1 MTTFAP
7 RIEMVDAWGGRFDLR
22 FQVAGSGP
30 ALVYLHPA
38 GGMFWDDF
46 LRGLS
51 DRFTV
56 YAPMFPGTDPVDT
69 TSIHQV
75 DDIFDVVLAYEGAL
89 RSLGLQGA
97 PAIGP
102 SFGGMLAAELA
113 ASFPELFSRVVLLGP
128 AGLWSESAPWN
139 LDFMCAP
146 PERMPGLLFKRPEA
160 PGPQRMFAPPS
171 PERALDVAVNTIWAL
186 GCVAKFLWP
195 VPERGLS
202 KRLHRVSAP
211 TLVIWGEDDAL
222 IPVHYAHEY
231 GRLIPHSRVAVLP
244 DCGHVPQVEQADAT
258 AALIKEFLGG

>member
-7 RIEMVDAWGGRFDLR
+7 RTETVDAWGGRFDLR

-38 GGMFWDDF
+38 GGMFWDD
-46 LRGLS
+46 LLQGLS

-56 YAPMFPGTDPVDT
+56 YAPMFPGTDPLDT
-69 TSIHQV
+69 MSIHQV

-102 SFGGMLAAELA
+102 SFGGMLAAELGQLPR
-113 ASFPELFSRVVLLGP
+113 SVQPVILLDP
-128 AGLWSESAPWN
+128 AGLWSESAPWS

-146 PERMPGLLFKRPEA
+146 PERIPGLLFKHPEA
-160 PGPQRMFAPPS
+160 PGPRRMFAPPS

-195 VPERGLS
+195 VPDRGLS

-211 TLVIWGEDDAL
+211 DPGDL
-222 IPVHYAHEY
+222 
-231 GRLIPHSRVAVLP
+231 GRRRRADSGSLRAGVRPADSAQQGGGTPGLRPCSPSRTSRRNGGLGQGVL
-244 DCGHVPQVEQADAT
+244 GR
-258 AALIKEFLGG
+258 